1 MQDVVLG
8 AGENPALHMQN
19 ESLGLPIVNVFES
32 DGHAVHAAS
41 PVAAY
46 VATGHVLHVEIAVAA
61 TAAEAFPAKH
71 AMHVLVPFSAL
82 NLPAVHATHT
92 SEADSK

>member
-1 MQDVVLG
+1 VLG
-8 AGENPALHMQN
+8 AGEKPALHVQN
-19 ESLGLPIVNVFES
+19 SSLGLPIVNVFES
-32 DGHAVHAAS
+32 DGHALHTAS

-61 TAAEAFPAKH
+61 TAAEAFPAKQ

-82 NLPAVHATHT
+82 NLPAVQATHT